1 MVTNGAKFSDG
12 DGNGNGDVV
21 SALCEVHTEKR
32 QRFSCLLL
40 FLLLLVAF
48 GFWHNIF
55 SIFVVVKTRVIC
67 TRVCVCECQ
76 CVCVCVCAIS
86 SFSHAPAA
94 ETHVSHLQLARNFAA
109 KASQTTHT
117 QSHTHKST

>member
-12 DGNGNGDVV
+12 DGDVV

-76 CVCVCVCAIS
+76 CVCVC
-86 SFSHAPAA
+86 APLVPLVMHRLQKLTCRICSLP
-94 ETHVSHLQLARNFAA
+94 ETLPQKRRRQHTHSD
-109 KASQTTHT
+109 THT
-117 QSHTHKST
+117 SAHKSRQL